1 MTENICPFCLRT
13 ESKSNVNFILNKC
26 IVDLTLIKVLL
37 HVILVLWVEEVV
49 ATFSQQI
56 GRHIAENV
64 HHALIDKGKFA
75 IHGMSRDEFRLIVGS
90 VEVGGVGSGR
100 HLQAAD
106 GDQAAV
112 RRVHVV
118 LILPV
123 QLDAWKDI
131 YQHPQI
137 TRLGRLPNFTRK
149 ALRNEKRASGTY
161 PSAASS

>member
-1 MTENICPFCLRT
+1 ME
-13 ESKSNVNFILNKC
+13 K
-26 IVDLTLIKVLL
+26 
-37 HVILVLWVEEVV
+37 VV
-49 ATFSQQI
+49 ATLAQQVR
-56 GRHIAENV
+56 RHVPEDV
-64 HHALIDKGKFA
+64 HDALVYERELSV
-75 IHGMSRDEFRLIVGS
+75 HRVSRDELRLIVGS